1 MANFGILAKLGVE
14 SSKFV
19 AGLKKAGDK
28 ASGFGKKL
36 GAVVKAGAAVAG
48 AAIAAMALKGV
59 ADFMEFEKKMT
70 EVFTLLPKSTKE
82 AEKQMSD
89 DMRNLA
95 TTMGID
101 VIDATNALYQAI
113 SAGVPEENA
122 AEFLEVASKAAIAG
136 VSDLETSVAALTTIM
151 NGYSMDVSEA
161 SRVSDVLF
169 SVVKI
174 GVTNFTELGQN
185 IGKVTPLAA
194 ELGISIEEVGGMFSV
209 LTKTLGAGKT
219 AEAGTAIRS
228 MLAELSKEGMKA
240 FENFV
245 EATGTTFPNFIRA
258 GGSVADALKKMQTH
272 AKDSGKGLMDMFRG
286 VESGMGALTLAK
298 NETEDLSEAVKNIK
312 EDAGSTETAYQQM
325 AATTAKAWDDMKAK
339 LNDFGMAMGELLLPL
354 VTEVVEAIGE
364 AFEWLQEKLEGIVE
378 WIKENPKLW
387 TNLGKAIKV
396 VVAAIIGY
404 NAVAI
409 LTAAKMAVVTAALVA
424 KKIALGLTSKA
435 WKAMSLAM
443 TANPLGAAL
452 AVLSAIVAAVTLW
465 GDSAAEAAKK
475 AREEAEAYAEEQ
487 KNAGKEVQQELDGLI
502 KKNKELTET
511 LRLLNR
517 EEEIAG
523 TGIGARKTKLQM
535 QKEALKV
542 MQDDLAATKK
552 KVASERNWNHEMN
565 KIMKKRIAGMKDE
578 NAKTKAQADLNL
590 DIIEQKKEEQELENK
605 ILELTI
611 AEKKQLELIAET
623 EKDIAETEAK
633 RLKSMEEAR
642 DVIADIAREH
652 ELSQTSMGKII
663 LAADKLAEIEEERAQ
678 ILKDLEDGKQ
688 GEEDSI
694 KRLGELEKD
703 RLKTQKQIADI
714 MLGDLN
720 NLRKDEIDLIQK
732 GVAELQKQEA
742 AQERI
747 MATEE
752 AKLKTLDKQLQ
763 VQRDKVTT
771 AEAEA
776 ERFEKLFAGNKF
788 ELGGG
793 DQFGERVRRGVGEF
807 KLSSAKLAREFKL
820 LKAEGKNFREAT
832 QEDVDQGKARRVGD
846 KIEIRNAREF
856 QKEVERQLRE
866 KKDAAAAEKRE
877 QQRLQN
883 ARDAAAARFK
893 EAEKEKKRLAAE
905 IAAEEKKIL
914 DLRNKMND
922 KEVKTLQQITAE
934 RIRLEKALAQVRQN
948 LQGAALPK
956 KLDFQEVM
964 NRFGVQVGNLVVEAV
979 KVAEPPE
986 PQDPMYAY
994 RGEDFDP
1001 FTGERLKKT
1010 ETELEGAND
1019 KLFDIRASLEG
1030 KFVNQ

>member
-1 MANFGILAKLGVE
+1 
-14 SSKFV
+14 
-19 AGLKKAGDK
+19 
-28 ASGFGKKL
+28 
-36 GAVVKAGAAVAG
+36 
-48 AAIAAMALKGV
+48 
-59 ADFMEFEKKMT
+59 
-70 EVFTLLPKSTKE
+70 
-82 AEKQMSD
+82 
-89 DMRNLA
+89 
-95 TTMGID
+95 
-101 VIDATNALYQAI
+101 
-113 SAGVPEENA
+113 
-122 AEFLEVASKAAIAG
+122 
-136 VSDLETSVAALTTIM
+136 
-151 NGYSMDVSEA
+151 
-161 SRVSDVLF
+161 
-169 SVVKI
+169 
-174 GVTNFTELGQN
+174 
-185 IGKVTPLAA
+185 
-194 ELGISIEEVGGMFSV
+194 
-209 LTKTLGAGKT
+209 
-219 AEAGTAIRS
+219 
-228 MLAELSKEGMKA
+228 
-240 FENFV
+240 
-245 EATGTTFPNFIRA
+245 
-258 GGSVADALKKMQTH
+258 
-272 AKDSGKGLMDMFRG
+272 
-286 VESGMGALTLAK
+286 
-298 NETEDLSEAVKNIK
+298 
-312 EDAGSTETAYQQM
+312 
-325 AATTAKAWDDMKAK
+325 
-339 LNDFGMAMGELLLPL
+339 
-354 VTEVVEAIGE
+354 
-364 AFEWLQEKLEGIVE
+364 
-378 WIKENPKLW
+378 
-387 TNLGKAIKV
+387 
-396 VVAAIIGY
+396 
-404 NAVAI
+404 
-409 LTAAKMAVVTAALVA
+409 
-424 KKIALGLTSKA
+424 
-435 WKAMSLAM
+435 
-443 TANPLGAAL
+443 
-452 AVLSAIVAAVTLW
+452 
-465 GDSAAEAAKK
+465 
-475 AREEAEAYAEEQ
+475 
-487 KNAGKEVQQELDGLI
+487 
-502 KKNKELTET
+502 
-511 LRLLNR
+511 
-517 EEEIAG
+517 
-523 TGIGARKTKLQM
+523 
-535 QKEALKV
+535 
-542 MQDDLAATKK
+542 
-552 KVASERNWNHEMN
+552 
-565 KIMKKRIAGMKDE
+565 
-578 NAKTKAQADLNL
+578 
-590 DIIEQKKEEQELENK
+590 
-605 ILELTI
+605 
-611 AEKKQLELIAET
+611 
-623 EKDIAETEAK
+623 
-633 RLKSMEEAR
+633 MEEAR

-893 EAEKEKKRLAAE
+893 EVEKEKKRLAAE